1 MTFADVRR
9 TAPALLLLAATVW
22 LAAGDKTVEA
32 HGSEARYVEVAPW
45 QRDRIPRVLAVSRSE
60 LGTPGTRRTME
71 VRDVEGRSCLVGALF
86 ALDVD
91 DDYAFD
97 IDESVTLTLTY
108 ATGLTTPFV
117 VGWDR
122 NGGEGVGVTAELAT
136 EPGGVFASTTLTLD
150 RARFAGRGVR
160 GTDLAVSAREGIAL
174 CDVSIER
181 SGETR
186 PPTRFGRLMLDVR
199 DGDGGPA
206 VPARVGLYDATGRAP
221 LPSGRALSI
230 HRFTDEIRLL
240 RVNARTAWGCTTSL

>member
-1 MTFADVRR
+1 MTRDDFRR
-9 TAPALLLLAATVW
+9 TALAPALLLLAATVW
-22 LAAGDKTVEA
+22 LAWLAAGDTAVEA

-97 IDESVTLTLTY
+97 IDEPVTLTLTY

-122 NGGEGVGVTAELAT
+122 NGGEGVGVTDELAP
-136 EPGGVFASTTLTLD
+136 EPGGAFASITLTLG

-181 SGETR
+181 SGDTR
-186 PPTRFGRLMLDVR
+186 LPTRFGRLMLDVR

-221 LPSGRALSI
+221 SLPTG
-230 HRFTDEIRLL
+230 H
-240 RVNARTAWGCTTSL
+240 